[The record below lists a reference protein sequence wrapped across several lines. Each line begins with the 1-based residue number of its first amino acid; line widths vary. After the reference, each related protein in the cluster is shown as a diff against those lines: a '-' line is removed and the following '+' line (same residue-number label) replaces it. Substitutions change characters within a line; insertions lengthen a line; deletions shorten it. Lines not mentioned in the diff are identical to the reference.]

1 MKSSR
6 SMTEKTR
13 VYLIRHGEIAG
24 NNVFRY
30 NGQTDVPLTPR
41 GLDQFRLLA
50 KRLLDKP
57 VSACYTSDL
66 SRCAQGADII
76 CAGFRIKPVSRRE
89 LREMSFGNWE
99 GMSWMELEEKFPEE
113 WKARL
118 ADLSNYRVPGGENL
132 LDLSNRVMPE
142 ILEIAGRHT
151 GEEVVV
157 VAHGGVNRVILLNII
172 GAPHSSLFRIE
183 QDYGCMNIIDF
194 YADGNS
200 VVKLLNG

>member
-1 MKSSR
+1 
-6 SMTEKTR
+6 MTDKTR
-13 VYLIRHGEIAG
+13 IYLVRHGEIAG
-24 NNVFRY
+24 NQVFRY
-30 NGQTDVPLTPR
+30 NGQRDVPLTPK

-50 KRLLDKP
+50 KRLQDRP

-66 SRCAQGADII
+66 SRCALGADII
-76 CAGFRIKPVSRRE
+76 CAGLGIKPVLRAD
-89 LREMSFGNWE
+89 LREISFGSWE
-99 GMSWMELEEKFPEE
+99 GLSWLELEKKFPEE
-113 WKARL
+113 WRARL

-132 LDLSNRVMPE
+132 LDLSNRIMPAIRE
-142 ILEIAGRHT
+142 ITDRHT

-183 QDYGCMNIIDF
+183 QDYGCMNIIDC
-194 YADGNS
+194 YADGNQ

>member
-1 MKSSR
+1 
-6 SMTEKTR
+6 MTDKTR
-13 VYLIRHGEIAG
+13 IYLVRHGEIAG
-24 NNVFRY
+24 SEVFRY
-30 NGQTDVPLTPR
+30 NGQTDVPLTPK

-50 KRLLDKP
+50 KRLRDKP

-66 SRCAQGADII
+66 SRCARGADII
-76 CAGFRIKPVSRRE
+76 CAGFGIKPVLRRD
-89 LREMSFGNWE
+89 LREMSFGRWE
-99 GMSWMELEEKFPEE
+99 GMSWPELEKKFPEE
-113 WKARL
+113 WRARI

-132 LDLSNRVMPE
+132 LDLSNRVMPV

-183 QDYGCMNIIDF
+183 QDYGCINIIDC
-194 YADGNS
+194 YTDGNS